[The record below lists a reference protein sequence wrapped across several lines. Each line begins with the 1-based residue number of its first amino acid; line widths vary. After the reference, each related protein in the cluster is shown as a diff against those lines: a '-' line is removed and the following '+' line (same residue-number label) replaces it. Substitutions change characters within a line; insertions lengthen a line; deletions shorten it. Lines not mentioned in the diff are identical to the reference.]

1 MNTARIIF
9 ILVAFIFVTG
19 YTIFYM
25 TGSEEGNV
33 ELIIE
38 EEEELVGEAP
48 ISMSE
53 EGVVKEKED
62 IPLDEKF
69 PMDMQERSMQNY
81 IHWMS
86 HQKVS
91 AKRKWGAMLITEER
105 IERLLEVALENEQ
118 NYQHS
123 YVYIDILSRW
133 QEGDFSKADLDHNAI
148 WELQGGTIGKATGLL
163 TEEEELAYIED
174 YFGSN

>member
-1 MNTARIIF
+1 MNKTRIIF
-9 ILVAFIFVTG
+9 IFAALILVIG

-25 TGSEEGNV
+25 TGNEEANEG
-33 ELIIE
+33 LIIE
-38 EEEELVGEAP
+38 EKQEEEAP

-53 EGVVKEKED
+53 EGIVVEKED

-69 PMDMQERSMQNY
+69 PIDMRESSMQNY

-91 AKRKWGAMLITEER
+91 AKQKWGAMLVTEER
-105 IERLLEVALENEQ
+105 VERLLEVALENEQ

-123 YVYIDILSRW
+123 NVYIDILSRW
-133 QEGDFSKADLDHNAI
+133 QKGDFSKADLDHNAI

-163 TEEEELAYIED
+163 TEEEELAYIEKH
-174 YFGSN
+174 FGQ